1 MTDQDFK
8 YTNIVR
14 DQLIHKLTMNTSPGE
29 FQRELDKA
37 PLVFLSAFGPT
48 LNGRPIESQ
57 RGPDGGCSKTIDILL
72 TAYRQFREE
81 ALQILKSRRF
91 DPEEFNSILIQT
103 QENSLDKVLSEGMP
117 ALYTK
122 YSIWKLDQG

>member
-29 FQRELDKA
+29 FKRELDKA
-37 PLVFLSAFGPT
+37 PLVFLSAFAST
-48 LNGRPIESQ
+48 LNGLPIES
-57 RGPDGGCSKTIDILL
+57 RRCPAEGCSKTIDILL

-81 ALQILKSRRF
+81 ALQILKSRRY
-91 DPEEFNSILIQT
+91 DLEEFNLILIQT
-103 QENSLDKVLSEGMP
+103 QENSLEKVLAEGMP